1 MGRHSL
7 GCKYSV
13 GVTETLWRIRV
24 PSQDDIKLKKY
35 LKEGETVSSFI
46 RLAVKKEIER
56 RKRDG

>member
-7 GCKYSV
+7 GCKHSI

-24 PSQDDIKLKKY
+24 PSQDDAKLKKY
-35 LKEGETVSSFI
+35 LKKGETVSSFI